1 MVAPDSFKGSLSAA
15 EAAGAMEAGCRRAV
29 GGGAGGVEV
38 DVCPVSDG
46 GEGFVEAMHAAGGG
60 VLHTVEV
67 TGPLGEPVAARWAEL
82 PDGTAA
88 IAMSEAA
95 GLTLVPE
102 DRRDPTRTTT
112 FGVGELVNAA
122 LGAGCRR
129 LIVGLGGS
137 ATCDGGLGMA
147 AALGVR
153 FRDAAGRDVG
163 LLPVDGALEAVRE
176 IDFTGRDPRLTRVAG
191 VAGVGVTA
199 ACDVTNPLTGLR
211 GAAAV
216 YGPQKGATPGQVER
230 LDRGLAHLAAV
241 LRGRHG
247 MEIESLPGAGAAGG
261 LGGGL
266 VAFCGAAL
274 RPGIGLVL
282 EALRFRERVAGCDIC
297 LTGEGKLDG
306 QTLSGKAVSGVAAAA
321 GDAPGGG
328 VPGGGPG
335 SGVAVWALV
344 GRAEAGLDAASLGLA
359 GVREIGPGLSPAES
373 MRRAASLLADAAE
386 AVVRE
391 HLRRGGA

>member
-15 EAAGAMEAGCRRAV
+15 EAAAAMAAGCRRAFA
-29 GGGAGGVEV
+29 GGAGVEV

-60 VLHTVEV
+60 LLHTVEV
-67 TGPLGEPVAARWAEL
+67 TGPLGEAVAARWAEL

-112 FGVGELVNAA
+112 FGVGELINAA

-137 ATCDGGLGMA
+137 ATCDGGMGMA

-153 FRDAAGRDVG
+153 FRDAAGRDVT
-163 LLPVDGALEAVRE
+163 LLPVDGALGAVRE
-176 IDFTGRDPRLTRVAG
+176 IDLTGLDPRLTG
-191 VAGVGVTA
+191 VAGVGEVAGVEVTA
-199 ACDVTNPLTGLR
+199 ACDVTNPLTGPR

-230 LDRGLAHLAAV
+230 LDRGLADLAAV

-247 MEIESLPGAGAAGG
+247 VEIESLPGAGAAGG

-282 EALRFRERVAGCDIC
+282 EALRFHERVTGCDLC

-328 VPGGGPG
+328 PGEGVP
-335 SGVAVWALV
+335 VWALV

-359 GVREIGPGLSPAES
+359 GVREIGPGLPPAES

-391 HLRRGGA
+391 HLRHGGA